1 MTDKIDKHA
10 EEHDGLAVTR
20 RGMLGGS
27 ATAALVVGATA
38 VGGTA
43 AVLGSSALAP
53 ASAAGAGQKY
63 ALAPGELDEY
73 YGFWS
78 SGQAGELRIVG
89 VPSMRELMR
98 VPIFNRCSATGWGQT
113 NESLKILT
121 DGLLPESKEFLA
133 KRGMKTYDNGDLH
146 HPHMSFTDGTY
157 DGRYLFMNDKAN
169 TRVARVRLDV
179 MKCDKIIEIPNASDI
194 HGLRPQ
200 KFPRTGY
207 VFANGEH
214 RIPLPNDGRIL
225 DDPEKYVA
233 IFTAIDGDTME
244 VKWQVIVDGNLDNCD
259 ADYQG
264 KYAVSTCYNSE
275 EGVNLAEMMESE
287 TDWAVIFNIARIEE
301 GVANGDYVEHSG
313 IPVLDGRHGSK
324 YTAYVPVPNSP
335 HGCNTAPDGKH
346 IVINGKLSPT
356 VTVLDVN
363 KFEAVFDGAEPRSCV
378 VAEPE
383 LGLGPL
389 HTAFDGEGNC
399 YTTLFLDSQMAKWNL
414 DLAVRQYAGED
425 VDPILAKTDVQY
437 QPGHNHTSMG
447 ETKEADGKWLVSLNK
462 FSKDRFINVGPLKPE
477 NEQLIDITLDQPE
490 VVHDGSTFAEPHDCI
505 IVHRSKVNP
514 DSIWTR
520 EDPLWEDARR
530 QAEADGVVLED
541 GADEPIRDGNKV
553 RVYMYSVAPTFSM
566 EKFTVTEGDEVTVY
580 ITNLDDVDDLSHGF
594 TLGNHGIAF
603 EVGPQATASV
613 TFTAD
618 RPGVHWFY
626 CQWFCHALHMEMR
639 GRMIVEPKSS

>member
-1 MTDKIDKHA
+1 MSEKSKDRGIPKP
-10 EEHDGLAVTR
+10 GLSISR
-20 RGMLGGS
+20 RDML
-27 ATAALVVGATA
+27 GATA
-38 VGGTA
+38 TTALVG
-43 AVLGSSALAP
+43 
-53 ASAAGAGQKY
+53 AGAVALNGPATPLVSRAVAQTQDHRH

-78 SGQAGELRIVG
+78 SGQSGELRIIG

-98 VPIFNRCSATGWGQT
+98 VPVFNRCSATGWGQT
-113 NESLKILT
+113 NESLKVLT
-121 DGLLPESKEFLA
+121 EGLLPETRDFLA
-133 KRGMKTYDNGDLH
+133 ARGQQTYQNGDLH

-169 TRVARVRLDV
+169 TRVARVRCDV

-200 KFPRTGY
+200 KYPRTGY

-214 RIPLPNDGRIL
+214 RIPLPNDGMIL
-225 DDPEKYVA
+225 DEPEKYVA

-244 VKWQVIVDGNLDNCD
+244 VAWQVIVDGNLDNCD

-275 EGVNLAEMMESE
+275 GGVTLAEMTESE

-301 GVANGDYVEHSG
+301 GVRNGDFEEYNGV
-313 IPVLDGRHGSK
+313 PVLDGRKGSP
-324 YTAYVPVPNSP
+324 YTAYVPIPNSP

-356 VTVLDVN
+356 VTVLDVT
-363 KFEAVFDGAEPRSCV
+363 KIDAVFDGADPRSCV

-389 HTAFDGEGNC
+389 HTAFDGKGTC
-399 YTTLFLDSQMAKWNL
+399 YTTLFLDSQMVKW
-414 DLAVRQYAGED
+414 DMDAAIRQYAGEQ

-437 QPGHNHTSMG
+437 QPGHNHATMG
-447 ETKEADGKWLVSLNK
+447 ETKEADGKWLISLNK
-462 FSKDRFINVGPLKPE
+462 FSKDRFLNVGPLKPE
-477 NEQLIDITLDQPE
+477 NEQLIDISRDQPE
-490 VVHDGSTFAEPHDCI
+490 VVHDGPTFAEPHDCI
-505 IVHRSKVNP
+505 LVRADLVNP
-514 DSIWTR
+514 KSIWTR
-520 EDPLWEDARR
+520 DDPMWEDARQ
-530 QAEADGVVLED
+530 QAAADGVELE
-541 GADEPIRDGNKV
+541 ADDTVIRDGNKV
-553 RVYMYSVAPTFSM
+553 RVYMTSLAPSFGL
-566 EKFTVTEGDEVTVY
+566 EQFTVKQGDEVTIYV
-580 ITNLDDVDDLSHGF
+580 TNLDDIDDITHGL
-594 TLGNHGIAF
+594 TLGNYGIAF

-639 GRMIVEPKSS
+639 GRMIVEPRSS